1 MDMAQHGCRVG
12 VLMRMPCCRVLRSRR
27 AEARKAGLSRG
38 IDSSVQQLA
47 VDSAVGAAD
56 DKLTRLP
63 AALHL
68 SFRVSLSTSRDLS
81 NSD

>member
-12 VLMRMPCCRVLRSRR
+12 VLMCMPRCRVLRSRR

-38 IDSSVQQLA
+38 MDSSIQQQA

-68 SFRVSLSTSRDLS
+68 SIVSSVNIT
-81 NSD
+81 

>member
-1 MDMAQHGCRVG
+1 M
-12 VLMRMPCCRVLRSRR
+12 
-27 AEARKAGLSRG
+27 
-38 IDSSVQQLA
+38 DSSIQQQA

-68 SFRVSLSTSRDLS
+68 SIVSSVNIT
-81 NSD
+81 